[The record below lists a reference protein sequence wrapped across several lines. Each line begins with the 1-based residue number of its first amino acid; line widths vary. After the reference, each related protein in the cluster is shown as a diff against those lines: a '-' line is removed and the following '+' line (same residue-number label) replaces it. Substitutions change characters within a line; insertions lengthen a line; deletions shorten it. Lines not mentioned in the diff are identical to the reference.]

1 MEKLLLL
8 FVQKYSRPSFLISC
22 IHIPYYVTLA
32 AQVFRWQKKY
42 PLLILRSRPSR
53 DSQEPKTKKKSIL
66 TRAFLE
72 NLLFVLFPALILDLV
87 DPGTCFGY
95 FFLLTFS
102 YCFKR
107 ILLAKKVQI
116 ACMGSKVPFW
126 KNCQNGTFEPVHK
139 I

>member
-53 DSQEPKTKKKSIL
+53 DSQEPKTKKKINSDEG
-66 TRAFLE
+66 FLRKSPFCTFSCI
-72 NLLFVLFPALILDLV
+72 N
-87 DPGTCFGY
+87 PGFGGPWDMFWI
-95 FFLLTFS
+95 FFLIDIF
-102 YCFKR
+102 
-107 ILLAKKVQI
+107 ILLQKNTFGQKSSN
-116 ACMGSKVPFW
+116 CMYGFKSTILEKLPKWDF
-126 KNCQNGTFEPVHK
+126 
-139 I
+139 